1 MTKTWREKLHK
12 FSEARVVPIPA
23 RMVKRCGEGKML
35 IPTGSEVDAAIRKVR
50 SGHVITTKDLGA
62 QLAANHG
69 VEVACPLM
77 TGIYVWLAAQ
87 VAAEGEREGKKRVT
101 PYWRVVQSDGSLMKK
116 LPGGP
121 EEQARRL
128 MAEGHRILPGKK
140 PRVEYA
146 VAY

>member
-1 MTKTWREKLHK
+1 MKKTWREKLHK
-12 FSEARVVPIPA
+12 FPEARVVPIPA
-23 RMVKRCGEGKML
+23 RMVKQYGEGKMV
-35 IPTGSEVDAAIRKVR
+35 IPTGAEVDAAIRKVR
-50 SGHVITTKDLGA
+50 SGRVITTRDLAA
-62 QLAANHG
+62 QLAEDHD
-69 VEVACPLM
+69 VEAACPM
-77 TGIYVWLAAQ
+77 VTGINVRISAE
-87 VAAEGEREGKKRVT
+87 VAAEEEREGKKRVT

-128 MAEGHRILPGKK
+128 KAEGHRILPGRK

>member
-1 MTKTWREKLHK
+1 MKKTWREKLHK

-23 RMVKRCGEGKML
+23 RMMKQYGEGRMV
-35 IPTGSEVDAAIRKVR
+35 IPTGVEVEAAIRRVR
-50 SGHVITTKDLGA
+50 SGEVITTRDLGSR
-62 QLAANHG
+62 LAADHG
-69 VEVACPLM
+69 VEVACPM
-77 TGIYVWLAAQ
+77 VTGIYVWLAAE
-87 VAAEGEREGKKRVT
+87 VAAEEEREGKKRVT
-101 PYWRVVQSDGSLMKK
+101 PYWRIVQSDGSLMKK

-128 MAEGHRILPGKK
+128 KAEGHRILPGRK

>member
-1 MTKTWREKLHK
+1 MKKTWREKLHK
-12 FSEARVVPIPA
+12 FSKARVVPIPA

-35 IPTGSEVDAAIRKVR
+35 IPTGAEVDAAIRKVR

-62 QLAANHG
+62 QLAVDHG
-69 VEVACPLM
+69 VEVACPM
-77 TGIYVWLAAQ
+77 VTGIYVWLSAE
-87 VAAEGEREGKKRVT
+87 VAAEEEREGKKRVT

-121 EEQARRL
+121 DEQARRL
-128 MAEGHRILPGKK
+128 RAEGHRILPGRK